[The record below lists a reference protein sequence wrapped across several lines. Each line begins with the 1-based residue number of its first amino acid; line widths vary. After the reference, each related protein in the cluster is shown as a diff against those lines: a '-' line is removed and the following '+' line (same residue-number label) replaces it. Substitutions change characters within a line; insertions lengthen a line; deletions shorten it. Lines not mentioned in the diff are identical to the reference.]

1 MKLLVFDST
10 MSFSEDLF
18 NPFVPLLGP
27 TGTGEGLDGF
37 VKSLELGVVAQD
49 YPPEEDSLVREAITK
64 KTFLLDIVQKWPW
77 HASPHPVLNTRQ
89 VTLVCEGVKQH
100 NFNSFG
106 MGFNP

>member
-18 NPFVPLLGP
+18 NLFVPLLGP

-49 YPPEEDSLVREAITK
+49 YPPEEDSLVRE
-64 KTFLLDIVQKWPW
+64 DIVQKWPW